1 MSKQQILKRLKNIEL
16 AIANKKY
23 NLEEIIAEW
32 LAVIRQMICYPD
44 IQKQLEELPYDIKFR
59 TFAENEEFRKQIKTI
74 LKEEN

>member
-23 NLEEIIAEW
+23 NPEDLVFEW
-32 LAVIRQMICYPD
+32 LAVIRQMFLYPD
-44 IQKQLEELPYDIKFR
+44 IEKQLEELPYDMDFR
-59 TFAENEEFRKQIKTI
+59 TFKNNEEFRKQIKTI